1 MTDEQIDSPGKL
13 GKNYPLVGTRIGF
26 AHFSIP
32 LAHTAEYH
40 APYFVT
46 LARPRRG
53 ERSSPAL
60 VVNWWGRPMRHL
72 AWKQVVCLLTLAAIV
87 RLGAA
92 VYWHQHWHGQFVF
105 GDSQGYF
112 DLARAIAHGQP
123 YQLAGGEQVFRC
135 RATRFCWRPC
145 CGYLTVPTRCGRRGS
160 KAASSACSRCSRWP
174 AGRGRSSVRGPHG
187 SPV

>member
-1 MTDEQIDSPGKL
+1 MRDEQNDFSGKFGQELPVGRDEDRIRTFLHSL
-13 GKNYPLVGTRIGF
+13 G
-26 AHFSIP
+26 AHGRVS
-32 LAHTAEYH
+32 Y

-72 AWKQVVCLLTLAAIV
+72 AWKQVVGLLTLAGIV

-105 GDSQGYF
+105 GDSQGYSTWP
-112 DLARAIAHGQP
+112 ARLRTASPTSLRAASRFSAPGYPFLLGQ
-123 YQLAGGEQVFRC
+123 
-135 RATRFCWRPC
+135 C

-160 KAASSACSRCSRWP
+160 KAASSACSRCWRWP